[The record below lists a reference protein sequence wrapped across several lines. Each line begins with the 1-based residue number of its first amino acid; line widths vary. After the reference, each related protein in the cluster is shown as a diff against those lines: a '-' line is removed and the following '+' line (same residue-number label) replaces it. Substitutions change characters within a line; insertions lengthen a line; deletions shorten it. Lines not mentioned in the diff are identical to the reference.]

1 MANVV
6 FHPDAQAEFQAALS
20 WYGQQSRRAA
30 QGFEREV
37 DRVLTVL
44 ASSPDRYPFYDD
56 VYREVMLTRYPYS
69 LLYRVET
76 NGDVLVV
83 AVAHASREP
92 GYWQGRA

>member
-6 FHPDAQAEFQAALS
+6 FHPDAQSEFQASLS
-20 WYGQQSRRAA
+20 WYGRQSTRAA

-37 DRVLTVL
+37 DRVLTAI
-44 ASSPDRYPFYDD
+44 ASSPVRYPFYDD
-56 VYREVMLTRYPYS
+56 VFREAPLTRYPFS
-69 LLYRVET
+69 MVYRVES

>member
-20 WYGQQSRRAA
+20 WNGQRSRRAA
-30 QGFEREV
+30 QGFECEV

-44 ASSPDRYPFYDD
+44 ASSAERYPFHDD
-56 VYREVMLTRYPYS
+56 VYREAMRTRYPYS
-69 LLYRVET
+69 LLYRLET
-76 NGDVLVV
+76 DGDVLVV

-92 GYWQGRA
+92 GY